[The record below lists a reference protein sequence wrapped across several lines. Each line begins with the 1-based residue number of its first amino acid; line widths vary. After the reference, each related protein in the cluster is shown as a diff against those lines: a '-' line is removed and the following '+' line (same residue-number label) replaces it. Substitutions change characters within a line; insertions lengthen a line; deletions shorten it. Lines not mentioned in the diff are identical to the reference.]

1 MAKQLDFTTG
11 NIVKQMFVFSMPIML
26 TNLLQ
31 TSYQFIDSLWVGNL
45 LGANALGAIAISSTV
60 IFTILSFIIGVNNAA
75 LTILSQQKGLDD
87 ERGLKRYLNAFVV
100 ILFSMTIILGVIGF
114 FGSTYILQLLG
125 TPEVMLINATRY
137 LQVNFLGIIFLFGYN
152 FISTALRAVGDSKT
166 PVRFV
171 LLAVILNTVLDPI
184 LIIAFDYQVQ
194 GAAFATVL
202 SQGIAFCYGLIYI
215 LQKNLAPF
223 SLPKLPTKEETL
235 LILKLGIPSGLQ
247 MVVISAGV
255 MAIMSVVTSFGE
267 EVVAGFGAAQ
277 RLDNLL
283 MLPAMALGTAVN
295 SMAGQ
300 NIGANQWGRVGKI
313 ALYGVIFNFIMMV
326 LIAICIILLAEMG
339 VKLFIK
345 EEVPLQFGAQYLQI
359 VALFYPFLGINF
371 VLNGVVRASGA
382 MFQVLLLNIISFWVL
397 RFPLTYLLSSL
408 FGEQGIAIGMGVSF
422 VISSMFA
429 FLYYRYGKWNK
440 ARLFNA
446 E

>member
-215 LQKNLAPF
+215 LQKNLVPF

-446 E
+446 D